1 VVIVLAFVASLLA
14 ATAALRS
21 LTVLRQAISELDAAV
36 AAVHAGNKTSAVSAL
51 SSAQKD
57 FSTASGR
64 LDAWWADPA
73 ELVPGVR
80 QHLLALRAA
89 ASVGDEVSASGLS
102 LDPDLD
108 LHAVGFGPSVLS
120 RLSRLSTGL
129 SATNTVLLHAEHQ
142 LAGAQSGWLISSV
155 ESRLTTALSTV
166 RRAQHDVAL
175 GTDGVNAAR
184 ALLGG
189 DGPRRYFLAVET
201 EAELRGNGGILGNY
215 GVLSAESGRIHLVTF
230 GRDTDLN
237 AAGDPATRHLTGPA
251 SFLARYGDLEPQT
264 YWQNV
269 LASPDFPNDA
279 SVIEQLYPQSGG
291 TQVNGVIT
299 IDPAGLAALLS
310 IVGPI
315 SVPSWPVPITSANAT
330 EVLLHTQ
337 YDVLTGSAR
346 VDFLGEVAAAAW
358 QRLSGA
364 KLPGLS
370 TLASVLGSAI
380 ADKHLMFSSTDR
392 TIEDDLTALGAAG
405 SMSRPAGSDFLAVTN
420 ENTGGNKIDYYLR
433 RSISYTVSMQ
443 PATHSFTGEVAVTM
457 QNLAPA
463 TGQPAYVIGSV
474 ANPSAPEGVND
485 TYVSIYTPWSYTL
498 AFLNG
503 QRWLMQSGQEAGL
516 NVYSTSLSIPP
527 GGTATVDLFFS
538 GTLQSLSSY
547 KLQLFRQPTVTPDTV
562 TVHLAVPSGFDFARA
577 TAGFRAERNGA
588 SAELQLDSNT
598 QLSVGISKHAK

>member
-1 VVIVLAFVASLLA
+1 VVILAFVASLLA

-21 LTVLRQAISELDAAV
+21 LTALRHGISELDAAV
-36 AAVHAGNKTSAVSAL
+36 SAVHTGNKSSAVTAL
-51 SSAQKD
+51 SLAKVD
-57 FSTASGR
+57 FATASGR
-64 LDAWWADPA
+64 LGAWWADPA

-89 ASVGDEVSASGLS
+89 ASVGNEVSASGLA

-108 LHAVGFGPSVLS
+108 LHSVGFGPAVLT
-120 RLSRLSTGL
+120 RLSRLSAGL
-129 SATNTVLLHAEHQ
+129 AATSTVLLHAEHQ
-142 LAGAQSGWLISSV
+142 LASAQSGWLISPV
-155 ESRLTTALSTV
+155 ETRLTSALSTV

-189 DGPRRYFLAVET
+189 NGPHRYFLAVET

-215 GVLSAESGRIHLVTF
+215 GVLSAKAGQLHLVTF

-251 SFLARYGDLEPQT
+251 SFLARYGNLEPQT

-269 LASPDFPNDA
+269 LASPDFPSDA

-291 TQVNGVIT
+291 TPVNGVIAV
-299 IDPAGLAALLS
+299 DPAGLAALLS

-330 EVLLHTQ
+330 QVLLHTQ
-337 YDVLTGSAR
+337 YDTLSGSSR
-346 VDFLGEVAAAAW
+346 VNFLGEVAAATW
-358 QRLSGA
+358 QRLNGT

-370 TLASVLGSAI
+370 TLARVLGSTI
-380 ADKHLMFSSTDR
+380 ADKHLMFSSTDSK
-392 TIEDDLTALGAAG
+392 IENDLKALGAAG
-405 SMSRPAGSDFLAVTN
+405 SMSRAPGSDFLAVTN

-433 RSISYTVSMQ
+433 RSISYTVSLQ
-443 PATHSFTGEVAVTM
+443 PATHSFTGEVAVTL

-474 ANPSAPEGVND
+474 TSSSAPEGVND
-485 TYVSIYTPWSYTL
+485 TYVSIYTPWQYTL

-503 QRWLMQSGQEAGL
+503 KKWLMQSGQEAGL
-516 NVYSTSLSIPP
+516 DVYSTSLSIPP

-538 GTLQSLSSY
+538 GNLESLSAY
-547 KLQLFRQPTVTPDTV
+547 KLELFRQPTATPDNV
-562 TVHLAVPSGFDFARA
+562 TVHLAVPSGFDFDRA
-577 TAGFRAERNGA
+577 TGGFSADRNGA
-588 SAELQLDSNT
+588 SAGLQLNSNT
-598 QLSVGISKHAK
+598 DLSVGISKHAK